1 MNSHRRVN
9 PYIAGSPVSGTKMFF
24 GREDVFSFIQ
34 RNLIGRH
41 QDNPIVLYGQRRTG
55 KTTVLYQLHR
65 HLDPNYLC
73 IFIDLHGLSLDGMGN
88 LLLGVANSISRG
100 LERDH
105 QLSVRV
111 PDRALFLA
119 DPRATFETTFLEEVW
134 PALGEDHLV
143 LMMDEVVRLQ
153 EEVMAGR
160 LEGEIF
166 EYLRHLM
173 QHHTRL
179 NFIFSLGSGLEE
191 MEKEYAFLF
200 NVSLYRRISFLE
212 TAAASE
218 LITNPVRDCYQM
230 TPEAVTK
237 ILQITSG
244 HPYYTQLVCHCVFDR
259 WISSPK
265 PAMTVE
271 VEDVDTVLAE
281 AIELGSA
288 NLKYVWEES
297 TPEEQALMAGMAAA
311 MRTASGPV
319 TIKEIREAWRDVGV
333 PLPERKVAKAIR
345 SLTNREV
352 VTGDQTYSFAV
363 YLQRLWLDKH
373 RRLDWVKEELT
384 QALRDRD
391 EQSRFP
397 RPLRHRTATTLA
409 AAVVVV
415 LAAGVV
421 WKLTRP
427 VSFTPQPAH
436 TATASTTHT
445 ARASSTGPIPAARGS
460 ISVAIGPSA
469 AHQVG
474 AGQIAAFVESYFAAI
489 NNRNY
494 QAYTSLFARK
504 GHSGE
509 TKEQFLANYSGTS
522 DSNATL
528 IALAPTAGGGRAATI
543 TFDSYQAAD
552 ISVTHTACTSWRI
565 TLYLESKG
573 NTYLILTP
581 PPGYRSS
588 HLPCP

>member
-1 MNSHRRVN
+1 VN
-9 PYIAGSPVSGTKMFF
+9 PYIAGKPVSGTEMFF
-24 GREDVFSFIQ
+24 GRDDVFSFIR

-55 KTTVLYQLHR
+55 KTSVLYQLHR
-65 HLDPNYLC
+65 HLDSSYLC
-73 IFIDLHGLSLDGMGN
+73 IFIDLHGLNLDGMGN

-105 QLSVRV
+105 RISVKV

-119 DPRATFETTFLEEVW
+119 DPRTTFEIAFLEQMW
-134 PALGEDHLV
+134 PVLGEHHLV

-153 EEVMAGR
+153 DEVREGR

-179 NFIFSLGSGLEE
+179 NFVFSLGSGLED

-212 TAAASE
+212 AAAARD
-218 LITNPVRDCYQM
+218 LITNPAQDCYQV

-244 HPYYTQLVCHCVFDR
+244 HPYYTQLVCHCLFDR
-259 WISSPK
+259 WIRSPK

-271 VEDVDTVLAE
+271 DVDAVLTE

-319 TIKEIREAWRDVGV
+319 TVKEIREAWRGVGV
-333 PLPERKVAKAIR
+333 SLPERKVAKAIR
-345 SLTNREV
+345 NLINREV

-363 YLQRLWLDKH
+363 YLQRLWLEKH

-384 QALRDRD
+384 QALRDWD
-391 EQSRFP
+391 EQPRFP
-397 RPLRHRTATTLA
+397 RLLRHTTAAALA
-409 AAVVVV
+409 AAVVVI
-415 LAAGVV
+415 LAAGLA

-427 VSFTPQPAH
+427 VSIRPLPVHPTTAPTKSKASASPGTPTPS
-436 TATASTTHT
+436 AS
-445 ARASSTGPIPAARGS
+445 GS
-460 ISVAIGPSA
+460 NSVAIGPGAS
-469 AHQVG
+469 HQVG

-489 NNRNY
+489 NNRDY
-494 QAYTSLFARK
+494 HAYASLFA
-504 GHSGE
+504 GNAQLDE

-522 DSNATL
+522 DSNASL
-528 IALAPTAGGGRAATI
+528 VALASTVGGGRAATV

-552 ISVTHTACTSWRI
+552 ISVTDTECTSWRI
-565 TLYLESKG
+565 TLYLESKS

-588 HLPCP
+588 HLPCS